1 MTIAGRN
8 RILIVGICISIL
20 LLAVGTVC
28 CVIIAKQGILTDM
41 TVAPQST
48 FWILQQPFF
57 SYTNYAAMIRIAS
70 LPLIAVVILISIFFL
85 FEKTHA
91 LEISFFSL
99 FIFTLSMEPLQL
111 LFPLQKVYPL
121 LIIFSASIARTLFF
135 FRFFACLSLL
145 TASLFAHKTFT
156 REIGAA
162 IFLLSFISFA
172 LAHTIPINT
181 VRALSFFSFS
191 ELYCSLLYSFHVIVC
206 ALAVFSF
213 LFVGI
218 FRSISEYRQS
228 ALWLLVIL
236 IAHVVLLY
244 TGSWAFTIIGI
255 AALAGGSFL
264 FLRAIHQFYLW
275 Q

>member
-8 RILIVGICISIL
+8 RILILGICISTL
-20 LLAVGTVC
+20 LLAVGVAC
-28 CVIIAKQGILTDM
+28 CVVIVRQGLLTGM
-41 TVAPQST
+41 ATAPQHT
-48 FWILQQPFF
+48 LWILQQPLL
-57 SYTNYAAMIRIAS
+57 SYTNYAAMIRVAS
-70 LPLIAVVILISIFFL
+70 LPLIAVVMLISIFFL

-99 FIFTLSMEPLQL
+99 FIFSLSVESLQL
-111 LFPLQKVYPL
+111 LFPLQAVYPL
-121 LIIFSASIARTLFF
+121 LIIFSASIARTIFF

-191 ELYCSLLYSFHVIVC
+191 ESYRSLLYSFHAIIC

-218 FRSISEYRQS
+218 FRSISEYRQA
-228 ALWLLVIL
+228 ALWLFVIL
-236 IAHVVLLY
+236 IAHIVLLY
-244 TGSWAFTIIGI
+244 TGSWVFTAAGII
-255 AALAGGSFL
+255 ALSGGSFF
-264 FLRAIHQFYLW
+264 FLRTIHQFYLW

>member
-8 RILIVGICISIL
+8 RILILGICFSTL
-20 LLAVGTVC
+20 LLAVGVVC
-28 CVIIAKQGILTDM
+28 CVIIIKQGILAGM
-41 TVAPQST
+41 ISAPKRT
-48 FWILQQPFF
+48 LWIFQQPLLR
-57 SYTNYAAMIRIAS
+57 YTNYAAMIRIAS
-70 LPLIAVVILISIFFL
+70 LPIIAVIILFSIFFL

-99 FIFTLSMEPLQL
+99 FIFSLSVESLQL
-111 LFPLQKVYPL
+111 LFPLQKAYPL
-121 LIIFSASIARTLFF
+121 LIIFSASIARTIFF

-172 LAHTIPINT
+172 LAHSIPINT

-191 ELYCSLLYSFHVIVC
+191 ESYRSLLYSFHTIIC

-218 FRSISEYRQS
+218 FRSISEYRQA
-228 ALWLLVIL
+228 ALWLFIIL
-236 IAHVVLLY
+236 IAHIVLLY
-244 TGSWAFTIIGI
+244 TGSWVFTAAGI
-255 AALAGGSFL
+255 TTLAGGSFL

>member
-28 CVIIAKQGILTDM
+28 CVIITKQGILTDM

-156 REIGAA
+156 RK
-162 IFLLSFISFA
+162 
-172 LAHTIPINT
+172 
-181 VRALSFFSFS
+181 
-191 ELYCSLLYSFHVIVC
+191 
-206 ALAVFSF
+206 
-213 LFVGI
+213 
-218 FRSISEYRQS
+218 
-228 ALWLLVIL
+228 
-236 IAHVVLLY
+236 
-244 TGSWAFTIIGI
+244 
-255 AALAGGSFL
+255 
-264 FLRAIHQFYLW
+264 
-275 Q
+275 